1 MNIKKLIPF
10 LDEEDLNEL
19 ADKILESEEGS
30 FDGVKIGD
38 ILSFLEDE
46 KVDEIFLRQVKEHKD
61 YQAYLPFVSD
71 ECMDRLTEDYI
82 NGEIG
87 DFDIESVFPYM
98 EDDNIKKVFRAY
110 LKKKTS
116 ARQG

>member
-1 MNIKKLIPF
+1 MNIKNLIPF

-19 ADKILESEEGS
+19 ADKILESENESFEGVRM
-30 FDGVKIGD
+30 DD
-38 ILSFLEDE
+38 ILCFLEDD
-46 KVDEIFLRQVKEHKD
+46 KVDEIFLRKVKEGKD

-71 ECMDRLTEDYI
+71 ECMDRLTEDYV
-82 NGEIG
+82 NGETG

-98 EDDNIKKVFRAY
+98 EDDNIKRIFRAY

-116 ARQG
+116 ARQD